1 MMEYPNFSV
10 LLSVYN
16 KEKSEN
22 LKQALNSIWNLQSV
36 KPTEI
41 VLVKD
46 GSLTPELDAVIAEF
60 SLKSPLKIVSLPI
73 NQGLGRALNEGIKH
87 CSCEWIARMD
97 SDDISMPDRFEIQLH
112 YVKDHPDVDLVGAW
126 VSEFEDEISNV
137 RFVKKVPSSDKE
149 ILVYAQQRNPLNHP
163 VVLFRKQTVIQVGG
177 YQHCPLFE
185 DYWLWVR
192 MLKNG
197 YKVYNIPRS
206 LLWFRASDD
215 MFKRRGGLRYIYY
228 EYQFQKKIR
237 KLGFI
242 TRSTFLK
249 NMGVRCFFRM
259 IPNRFRVYLYKVVL
273 RDKE

>member
-16 KEKSEN
+16 KEKAEN

-60 SLKSPLKIVSLPI
+60 SLNSPLKIVSLPI

-126 VSEFEDEISNV
+126 FSEFEDEISNV
-137 RFVKKVPSSDKE
+137 RFVRKVPSSDKE

-242 TRSTFLK
+242 TRSTFFK